1 MPEVSAQPKQ
11 PLQSEELNIYGKS
24 LTARGRSGS
33 ISPYLE
39 NKKSKNSTIKT
50 YPKID
55 FGVARNPDI
64 WNHWNWMYCYE
75 IKIDEVWKNR
85 SIKVPV
91 AIAPTVKKMICDRAS
106 VSEIIEFIKSR
117 KK

>member
-1 MPEVSAQPKQ
+1 
-11 PLQSEELNIYGKS
+11 LNIYGRS
-24 LTARGRSGS
+24 LTSRGRSGS
-33 ISPYLE
+33 ISPYVE
-39 NKKSKNSTIKT
+39 NKKSKNGTVKT

-55 FGVARNPDI
+55 FGVTRNPNI

-91 AIAPTVKKMICDRAS
+91 KTAPTVRKMVCDRAS
-106 VSEIIEFIKSR
+106 VSEIIQFIKGR
-117 KK
+117 K